1 MEKLQPFFDAYSQK
15 IRQRRNDLGMTAKT
29 LSEKSGVPYS
39 NICRVDSGTQANP
52 LLYNAAA
59 TADTLGLSLDELCG
73 LPRPVASSDE
83 LKERN
88 NKLEIENARLL
99 ATNDAQRAQIKSTH
113 TICYVLLFISAM
125 LAVSL
130 VAYLVIDAQIKNAG
144 LIHGGT
150 LSALAWAFI
159 ALIAASVIFG
169 GIVILRII
177 RRENREGPTW
187 HNA

>member
-1 MEKLQPFFDAYSQK
+1 MTSMEKLQPFFDAYSQK

-73 LPRPVASSDE
+73 LPRPVADSGK

-88 NKLEIENARLL
+88 NELEIENARLL
-99 ATNDAQRAQIKSTH
+99 ATNGAQRAQIKSTH

-130 VAYLVIDAQIKNAG
+130 VAYLVIDAQIKKGRSHPGRNA
-144 LIHGGT
+144 LRAR
-150 LSALAWAFI
+150 L
-159 ALIAASVIFG
+159 
-169 GIVILRII
+169 GIYRSDRCLRHL
-177 RRENREGPTW
+177 RRHRDPT
-187 HNA
+187 HHPA

>member
-1 MEKLQPFFDAYSQK
+1 MTSMEKLQPFFDAYSQK

-59 TADTLGLSLDELCG
+59 TDDTLGLSLDELCG
-73 LPRPVASSDE
+73 LPRPVADSGK

-88 NKLEIENARLL
+88 NELEIENARLL
-99 ATNDAQRAQIKSTH
+99 ATNGAQRAQIKSTH

-130 VAYLVIDAQIKNAG
+130 VAYLVIDAQIKKAG
-144 LIHGGT
+144 LIQGGT

-177 RRENREGPTW
+177 RRENREDST
-187 HNA
+187 

>member
-1 MEKLQPFFDAYSQK
+1 MTSTEKMQPFFDAYSQK
-15 IRQRRNDLGMTAKT
+15 IRQRRNELGMTAKT

-73 LPRPVASSDE
+73 LLRPAAGSDE
-83 LKERN
+83 LQARN
-88 NKLEIENARLL
+88 NELEIENARLI
-99 ATNDAQRAQIKSTH
+99 ATSKVQKEQIKSAH
-113 TICYVLLFISAM
+113 TICYVLLFISAL
-125 LAVSL
+125 LAISL
-130 VAYLVIDAQIKNAG
+130 VAYLIIDAQIRNAS
-144 LIHGGT
+144 LIQGGT
-150 LSALAWAFI
+150 LSGAAWAFI

-177 RRENREGPTW
+177 RRENREGLT
-187 HNA
+187 